1 VENCGSQNFNLFSQE
16 ICIFALYRQQSFL
29 MKNLKTLNP
38 YFWKHKILLFWGFLF
53 IIASNFFNI
62 FKVQF
67 IGKSVDEISKNDHF
81 GFNKQVLIYVA
92 IIVGSSLL
100 TGFFTFMMRQTIIVA
115 SRRIEY
121 ELKNKIYRHY
131 QQLSLTDYKK
141 TTIGDLMNRLS
152 EDVVAVRMYLGPG
165 VMYVVNTLVLLIITS
180 IYMMKTDSQMTLWTL
195 LPLPILSFIIYKVSS
210 IINRKSKI
218 MQKSQSA
225 ISTFVQDSFSGIR
238 VVKFFAKEKYIEK
251 NYGIKVKDYQNK
263 ALDLAKTEAYFFTII
278 LFVIGLLNVAILIM
292 GGQKYIANEISVG
305 KIADFFMYINI
316 LIWPF
321 SMVGW
326 VTSVNQ
332 RAEASMQRINE
343 FLDKKSEII
352 NSNSQIYDIKGNIEF
367 KNVSYTYP
375 NTGIKA
381 LENLSFKVNSGET
394 LAIMGKTGS
403 GKSTIAL
410 LLCRLIDP
418 TEGEILIDG
427 KNLKE
432 HNLENY
438 RKFIGYIPQESYL
451 FSDTI
456 ENNIGFAIDHPS
468 EEKIIEF
475 AKKADVDKN
484 IVEFKD
490 QYKTMVG
497 ERGVMLSGGQKQRI
511 CIARALIKEPE
522 ILIFDDSLSALD
534 TETEEN
540 ILQNIEKDIKNR
552 TCIIITH
559 RESSAKKADKILNL
573 TEIENLHTA

>member
-1 VENCGSQNFNLFSQE
+1 MN
-16 ICIFALYRQQSFL
+16 A
-29 MKNLKTLNP
+29 LKTLNP
-38 YFWKHKILLFWGFLF
+38 YFWKHKTLLFYGFLF

-67 IGKSVDEISKNDHF
+67 VGKSIDEISKTTNL

-115 SRRIEY
+115 SRGIEY
-121 ELKNKIYRHY
+121 ELKNKIYNHY
-131 QQLSLTDYKK
+131 QELSLTDFKK

-165 VMYVVNTLVLLIITS
+165 VMYVANLLILLIITS
-180 IYMMKTDSQMTLWTL
+180 IYMLNTNVAMTLWSL
-195 LPLPILSFIIYKVSS
+195 LPLPILSFLIYKVSS
-210 IINRKSKI
+210 IINKKSKV

-238 VVKFFAKEKYIEK
+238 VVKFFAKENYIEK
-251 NYGIKVKDYQNK
+251 SYGTKVKDYQDK
-263 ALDLAKTEAYFFTII
+263 SLDLAKTEAYFFTII
-278 LFVIGLLNVAILIM
+278 LFVIGLLNVVILLI
-292 GGQKYIANEISVG
+292 GGQKYMANELSVG
-305 KIADFFMYINI
+305 KIADFFLYINI
-316 LIWPF
+316 LIFPF

-332 RAEASMQRINE
+332 RAEASMARINE
-343 FLDKKSEII
+343 FLDMKTDII
-352 NSNSQIYDIKGNIEF
+352 NTNNENYPIKGDIEF
-367 KNVSYTYP
+367 RNVSYVYP

-381 LENLSFKVNSGET
+381 LDNLSFKIEAGKS

-438 RKFIGYIPQESYL
+438 RKFIGYIPQESFL

-456 ENNIGFAIDHPS
+456 ENNIGFAIDKPS
-468 EEKIIEF
+468 HDLVVEF
-475 AKKADVDKN
+475 AKKADIHKN

-511 CIARALIKEPE
+511 CIARALVKEPS

-540 ILQNIEKDIKNR
+540 ILLNIENEIQNC
-552 TCIIITH
+552 TSIIITH
-559 RESSAKKADKILNL
+559 RESSAKRADKILNL
-573 TEIENLHTA
+573 TPLENENLN

>member
-1 VENCGSQNFNLFSQE
+1 
-16 ICIFALYRQQSFL
+16 
-29 MKNLKTLNP
+29 MKALKTLNP
-38 YFWKHKILLFWGFLF
+38 YFWKHRILLFWGFIF
-53 IIASNFFNI
+53 ILLSNFFNI

-67 IGKSVDEISKNDHF
+67 VGKSVDQLSAGLHH
-81 GFNKQVLIYVA
+81 GFNRQVLLNVA

-100 TGFFTFMMRQTIIVA
+100 TGFFTFMMRQTIIVS

-121 ELKNKIYRHY
+121 ELKNKIYNHY
-131 QQLSLTDYKK
+131 QELSLTDYKK

-165 VMYVVNTLVLLIITS
+165 IMYVVNLLVLLTVTS
-180 IYMMKTDSQMTLWTL
+180 IYMLKTNVAMTLWTL
-195 LPLPILSFIIYKVSS
+195 LPLPLLSFAIYKVSS

-218 MQKSQSA
+218 MQQSQSA

-238 VVKFFAKEKYIEK
+238 VIKFFAREAYIEN
-251 NYGIKVKDYQNK
+251 NYTSKVGDYQTK
-263 ALDLAKTEAYFFTII
+263 ALDLAKTEAYFFTIV
-278 LFVIGLLNVAILIM
+278 LFVIGMLNVVVLYI
-292 GGQKYIANEISVG
+292 GGSKYISGQLSVG

-332 RAEASMQRINE
+332 RAEASMARINE
-343 FLDKKSEII
+343 FLDMKSDISSH
-352 NSNSQIYDIKGNIEF
+352 NSDLYPIRGEIEF
-367 KNVSYTYP
+367 RNVSYVYP

-381 LENLSFKVNSGET
+381 LENLSFKINAGES

-403 GKSTIAL
+403 GKTTVAL

-418 TEGEILIDG
+418 TEGEILVDG
-427 KNLKE
+427 INLKD

-438 RKFIGYIPQESYL
+438 RNYIGYIPQESYL

-456 ENNIGFAIDHPS
+456 NHNIAFASDHPS
-468 EEKIIEF
+468 TEEVIKY
-475 AKKADVDKN
+475 AKKADVHKN

-490 QYKTMVG
+490 HYGTMVG
-497 ERGVMLSGGQKQRI
+497 ERGVMLSGGQKQRL
-511 CIARALIKEPE
+511 CIARALLKEPE

-540 ILQNIEKDIKNR
+540 ILQNIENDLKKK
-552 TCIIITH
+552 TSIIITH
-559 RESSAKKADKILNL
+559 RESSAKRADKILNL
-573 TEIENLHTA
+573 NMITA

>member
-1 VENCGSQNFNLFSQE
+1 
-16 ICIFALYRQQSFL
+16 
-29 MKNLKTLNP
+29 MKALKTLNP
-38 YFWKHKILLFWGFLF
+38 YFWKHKILLFWGLLF

-62 FKVQF
+62 YKVQF
-67 IGKSVDEISKNDHF
+67 VGKSVDELTKGGHL
-81 GFNKQVLIYVA
+81 GFNQQVLIYVA
-92 IIVGSSLL
+92 IIVGCSLL
-100 TGFFTFMMRQTIIVA
+100 TGIFTFMMRQTIIVA

-131 QQLSLTDYKK
+131 QELSLSDYKQ

-165 VMYVVNTLVLLIITS
+165 VMYVINLLILLTITS
-180 IYMMKTDSQMTLWTL
+180 IYMLTTDVSMTLWTL
-195 LPLPILSFIIYKVSS
+195 LPLPILSFVIFKVSS
-210 IINRKSKI
+210 IINKKSKI

-251 NYGIKVKDYQNK
+251 NYGAKVSDYQDK
-263 ALDLAKTEAYFFTII
+263 ALDLAKTEAYFFTIV
-278 LFVIGLLNVAILIM
+278 LFVIGLLNVVIILI
-292 GGQKYIANEISVG
+292 GGQKYIAGELTVG

-352 NSNSQIYDIKGNIEF
+352 NSNFENYTIKGDIEF
-367 KNVSYTYP
+367 KNVSYVYP

-381 LENLSFKVNSGET
+381 LENLSFKVSTGES

-418 TEGEILIDG
+418 TKGEILIDG

-432 HNLENY
+432 HNLDNY
-438 RKFIGYIPQESYL
+438 RNFIGYIPQESYL

-456 ENNIGFAIDHPS
+456 ENNIGFAIDNPS
-468 EEKIIEF
+468 HERIVEYARI
-475 AKKADVDKN
+475 ADVDKN

-490 QYKTMVG
+490 QYQTTVG

-511 CIARALIKEPE
+511 CIARALIKNPN
-522 ILIFDDSLSALD
+522 IIIFDDSLSALD
-534 TETEEN
+534 TETEQNILEN
-540 ILQNIEKDIKNR
+540 IDRKIKNS
-552 TCIIITH
+552 TSIIITH
-559 RESSAKKADKILNL
+559 RESSAKRADKIINL
-573 TEIENLHTA
+573 SEINDSLIA

>member
-1 VENCGSQNFNLFSQE
+1 MN
-16 ICIFALYRQQSFL
+16 A
-29 MKNLKTLNP
+29 LKTLNP
-38 YFWKHKILLFWGFLF
+38 YFWKHRILLFWGFLF
-53 IIASNFFNI
+53 IIASNFFSI
-62 FKVQF
+62 YKVQF
-67 IGKSVDEISKNDHF
+67 VGKSVDEIAQTTNL
-81 GFNKQVLIYVA
+81 GFNRQVLIYVA
-92 IIVGSSLL
+92 IIVVSSIL

-121 ELKNKIYRHY
+121 ELKNKIYTHY
-131 QQLSLTDYKK
+131 QELSLTDFKK
-141 TTIGDLMNRLS
+141 TTTGDLMNRLS

-165 VMYVVNTLVLLIITS
+165 VMYVVNLIILLIITS
-180 IYMMKTDSQMTLWTL
+180 IYMLKTDVSMTLWSL
-195 LPLPILSFIIYKVSS
+195 VPLPILSYVIYKVSS
-210 IINRKSKI
+210 IINHKSKI

-251 NYGIKVKDYQNK
+251 NYGIKVKDYQDK

-278 LFVIGLLNVAILIM
+278 LFVIGLLNVVILLI
-292 GGQKYIANEISVG
+292 GGQKYLNNELSVG

-332 RAEASMQRINE
+332 RADASMARINE
-343 FLDKKSEII
+343 FLDMKTDII
-352 NSNSQIYDIKGNIEF
+352 NTNHDIYPIKGDIEF
-367 KNVSYTYP
+367 RNVSYIYP

-381 LENLSFKVNSGET
+381 LDNLSFTIEAGKS

-403 GKSTIAL
+403 GKSTVAL

-418 TEGEILIDG
+418 TEGEILVDG
-427 KNLKE
+427 KNLKD
-432 HNLENY
+432 HNLELY
-438 RKFIGYIPQESYL
+438 RKHIGYIPQESFL

-456 ENNIGFAIDHPS
+456 ENNIGFAVDKPS
-468 EEKIIEF
+468 LKMIEEY
-475 AKKADVDKN
+475 AKKADVHKN

-490 QYKTMVG
+490 QYKTLVG

-511 CIARALIKEPE
+511 CIARALIKEPK

-540 ILQNIEKDIKNR
+540 ILQNIESEIQKSSS
-552 TCIIITH
+552 IIITH
-559 RESSAKKADKILNL
+559 RESSAKRADKILNL
-573 TEIENLHTA
+573 TAVENTASA

>member
-1 VENCGSQNFNLFSQE
+1 MN
-16 ICIFALYRQQSFL
+16 A
-29 MKNLKTLNP
+29 LKTLNP
-38 YFWKHKILLFWGFLF
+38 SFWKHRILLFWGFLF
-53 IIASNFFNI
+53 IVASNFFNI
-62 FKVQF
+62 YKVQF
-67 IGKSVDEISKNDHF
+67 VGKSVDAISQTEKL
-81 GFNKQVLIYVA
+81 GFNKEVLMYVG

-121 ELKNKIYRHY
+121 QLKNKIYNHY
-131 QQLSLTDYKK
+131 QELSLTDFKK

-165 VMYVVNTLVLLIITS
+165 VMYVVNLLVLLIITS
-180 IYMMKTDSQMTLWTL
+180 IYMLNTNVSMTLWSL
-195 LPLPILSFIIYKVSS
+195 LPLPLLSFVIYKVSS

-238 VVKFFAKEKYIEK
+238 VIKFFAKEKYIEK
-251 NYGIKVKDYQNK
+251 NYGIKVKDYQDK

-278 LFVIGLLNVAILIM
+278 LFVIGLLNVVILLI
-292 GGQKYIANEISVG
+292 GGQKYMSNELSVG
-305 KIADFFMYINI
+305 KIADFFLYINI

-332 RAEASMQRINE
+332 RAEASMARINE
-343 FLDKKSEII
+343 FLDMKTEII
-352 NSNSQIYDIKGNIEF
+352 NHNHEIYPIKGDIEF
-367 KNVSYTYP
+367 RNVSYTYP
-375 NTGIKA
+375 NTGIRA
-381 LENLSFKVNSGET
+381 LENLSFKIEAGKS

-410 LLCRLIDP
+410 LLARLIDP
-418 TEGEILIDG
+418 TEGEIFIDG

-432 HNLENY
+432 HNLDNY
-438 RKFIGYIPQESYL
+438 RNYIGYIPQESFL

-456 ENNIGFAIDHPS
+456 ENNIGFAIDQPS
-468 EEKIIEF
+468 IELVEEY
-475 AKKADVDKN
+475 AKKADVHKN

-511 CIARALIKEPE
+511 AIARALIKQPK

-540 ILQNIEKDIKNR
+540 ILQNIENEIQSC
-552 TCIIITH
+552 TSIIITH
-559 RESSAKKADKILNL
+559 RESSAKRADKILNL
-573 TEIENLHTA
+573 TSIENIESA

>member
-1 VENCGSQNFNLFSQE
+1 MN
-16 ICIFALYRQQSFL
+16 A
-29 MKNLKTLNP
+29 LKTLNP
-38 YFWKHKILLFWGFLF
+38 YFWKHRILLFWGFLF

-62 FKVQF
+62 YKVQF
-67 IGKSVDEISKNDHF
+67 VGKSVDSISNTGSL
-81 GFNKQVLIYVA
+81 GFNKQVLIYVS

-100 TGFFTFMMRQTIIVA
+100 TGIFTFMMRQTIIVA

-121 ELKNKIYRHY
+121 ELKNKIYNHY
-131 QQLSLTDYKK
+131 QELSLTDFKK

-165 VMYVVNTLVLLIITS
+165 VMYVVNLLILLLITC
-180 IYMMKTDSQMTLWTL
+180 IYMLNTNVSMTIWTL
-195 LPLPILSFIIYKVSS
+195 IPLPILSFVIYKVSS
-210 IINRKSKI
+210 IINKKSKI

-238 VVKFFAKEKYIEK
+238 VIKFFAKEKYIEK
-251 NYGIKVKDYQNK
+251 NYGIKVKDYQDK

-278 LFVIGLLNVAILIM
+278 LFVIGLLNVAILLV
-292 GGQKYIANEISVG
+292 GGQKYMNNELTVG
-305 KIADFFMYINI
+305 KIADFFLYINI

-326 VTSVNQ
+326 VTSINQ
-332 RAEASMQRINE
+332 RAEASMSRINE
-343 FLDKKSEII
+343 FLDMKTNII
-352 NSNSQIYDIKGNIEF
+352 NKNNEIYPIKGDIEF
-367 KNVSYTYP
+367 RNVSYVYP

-381 LENLSFKVNSGET
+381 LDNLSFKIEAGKS

-438 RKFIGYIPQESYL
+438 RKFIGYIPQESFL

-456 ENNIGFAIDHPS
+456 ENNIGFPIDKPS
-468 EEKIIEF
+468 LKLVEEY
-475 AKKADVDKN
+475 AKKADVHKN
-484 IVEFKD
+484 IIEFKD
-490 QYKTMVG
+490 QYKTLVG

-511 CIARALIKEPE
+511 CIARALIKEPK

-540 ILQNIEKDIKNR
+540 ILQNIEDEIKNC
-552 TCIIITH
+552 TSIIITH
-559 RESSAKKADKILNL
+559 RESSAKRADKILNL
-573 TEIENLHTA
+573 KTIENFQSV

>member
-1 VENCGSQNFNLFSQE
+1 
-16 ICIFALYRQQSFL
+16 
-29 MKNLKTLNP
+29 MKALKTLNP
-38 YFWKHKILLFWGFLF
+38 YFWKHRILLFWGLLF

-62 FKVQF
+62 YKVQF
-67 IGKSVDEISKNDHF
+67 IGKSVDELTKGGHL
-81 GFNKQVLIYVA
+81 GFNKQVLVYVA
-92 IIVGSSLL
+92 IIVGCSLL
-100 TGFFTFMMRQTIIVA
+100 TGIFTFMMRQTIIVA

-131 QQLSLTDYKK
+131 QDLSLTDYKQ

-165 VMYVVNTLVLLIITS
+165 VMYVVNLIILLVITS
-180 IYMMKTDSQMTLWTL
+180 IYMLTTDLSMTLWTL
-195 LPLPILSFIIYKVSS
+195 LPLPVLSYVIFKVSS
-210 IINRKSKI
+210 IINQKSKI
-218 MQKSQSA
+218 MQKSQSG

-238 VVKFFAKEKYIEK
+238 VVKFFAKESYIKK
-251 NYGIKVKDYQNK
+251 NYGAKVSDYQDK

-278 LFVIGLLNVAILIM
+278 LFVIGLLNVVVILV
-292 GGQKYIANEISVG
+292 GGQKYIAGELSVG

-332 RAEASMQRINE
+332 RADASMERINE
-343 FLDKKSEII
+343 FLDKKSEI
-352 NSNSQIYDIKGNIEF
+352 SNTNFDEYKIKGDIEF

-381 LENLSFKVNSGET
+381 LENLSFKIEAGKS

-418 TEGEILIDG
+418 TSGEIFIDG
-427 KNLKE
+427 KNLKD
-432 HNLENY
+432 HNLKNY
-438 RKFIGYIPQESYL
+438 RDHIGYTPQESYL

-456 ENNIGFAIDHPS
+456 EHNIGFAIDNPS
-468 EEKIIEF
+468 HEKVVEY
-475 AKKADVDKN
+475 AKIADVDKN
-484 IVEFKD
+484 IIKFKD
-490 QYKTMVG
+490 QYKTTVG

-511 CIARALIKEPE
+511 CIARALIKNPR
-522 ILIFDDSLSALD
+522 IIIFDDSLSALD
-534 TETEEN
+534 TETEQNILEN
-540 ILQNIEKDIKNR
+540 IERKIKNA
-552 TCIIITH
+552 TSIIITH
-559 RESSAKKADKILNL
+559 RESSAQRADKIIYL
-573 TEIENLHTA
+573 T